1 MSLLYPAGFIVSNT
15 VALLDFG
22 SSPWQ
27 SILERVSAE
36 CNDYFGVT
44 IFDAVCFEG
53 FRDGYVLLTVP
64 DELRGNWVT
73 THYGD
78 ILRKACASVYGS
90 SFVDFRIRLVAPSE
104 SVPEMKLSTPKAPVV
119 PVQPRVRSRATKRPK
134 LALYANYTFEN
145 FVEGDCNSTALRA
158 CKAVSENPGDPA
170 LNPLFVYGA
179 SGLGKTHLLQSIAAS
194 MQKTRPD
201 ANIVYCHAFDFL
213 RDSTAVAKALK
224 FKTGNV
230 HELAAAFQEKY
241 ENCDILLLD
250 DVQLLEKGLVS
261 QERLAIL
268 IKHLR
273 SMGKQVVI
281 SCDRHPS
288 EFTGVETKC
297 EVDANSKAGI
307 PSISSKLLAPLDSCV
322 AVGLDEP
329 DLHTRMLL
337 IQKKSKNIPF
347 VQRDREEICRFLSI
361 PPRQNVRI
369 IEGLLNLLGAM
380 NQFCQEN
387 LDLDAV
393 KRLVAPNGSNSH
405 TELTVKGIAETVAFE
420 FGTDL
425 VSLMSH
431 RQDAKVSMPRK
442 IAMFLCR
449 ELTSESLQNVGA
461 IFNRDYATVIAA
473 IKSLNKQM
481 DMDESLARRVQDI
494 RYLLEA

>member
-1 MSLLYPAGFIVSNT
+1 MSNT
-15 VALLDFG
+15 VSLLDVV

-27 SILERVSAE
+27 SVLELVRSE

-44 IFDAVCFEG
+44 IFDAVGFEG
-53 FRDGYVLLTVP
+53 LQDGYALLTVP
-64 DELRGNWVT
+64 DELRENWINA
-73 THYGD
+73 HYGD
-78 ILRKACASVYGS
+78 ILRKSFSSVYGS
-90 SFVDFRIRLVAPSE
+90 SFIDFRIRRGSVSGA
-104 SVPEMKLSTPKAPVV
+104 VPEMKLSTPKAPLV
-119 PVQPRVRSRATKRPK
+119 PVQARVRPKPAKRPK
-134 LALYANYTFEN
+134 LALYARYTFEN
-145 FVEGDCNSTALRA
+145 FIEGECNSTALRA

-194 MQKTRPD
+194 IQKARPETK
-201 ANIVYCHAFDFL
+201 IVYCHAFDFL
-213 RDSTAVAKALK
+213 NDSTAVAKALK
-224 FKTGNV
+224 YKIGNAR
-230 HELAAAFQEKY
+230 ELAVAFQEKY
-241 ENCDILLLD
+241 ENCDVLLLD
-250 DVQLLEKGLVS
+250 DVQLMEKGIVP

-273 SMGKQVVI
+273 SMGKQVVL

-288 EFTGVETKC
+288 EFTGVETKN
-297 EVDANSKAGI
+297 EADYNSKAGI
-307 PSISSKLLAPLDSCV
+307 PSISAKLLAPLDSCV
-322 AVGLDEP
+322 AVGLEEP
-329 DLHTRMLL
+329 DLHTRMRL
-337 IQKKSKNIPF
+337 IQEKSTNIPF

-369 IEGLLNLLGAM
+369 IEGLLNWLGAM
-380 NQFCQEN
+380 NQFCMEN

-393 KRLVAPNGSNSH
+393 KRLVAPNDASGRG
-405 TELTVKGIAETVAFE
+405 ELTVKGIAETVAFE

-431 RQDAKVSMPRK
+431 RQDAKVSLPRK
-442 IAMFLCR
+442 VAMYLCR
-449 ELTSESLQNVGA
+449 ELTTESLQNVGE

-481 DMDESLARRVQDI
+481 DVDESLARKVQDI